1 MKAGFIYLVV
11 PAACWVL
18 IALAFATTAA
28 LSPKDPR
35 R

>member
-11 PAACWVL
+11 PGACWVL
-18 IALAFATTAA
+18 IAMALTTAAA
-28 LSPKDPR
+28 LSPKR